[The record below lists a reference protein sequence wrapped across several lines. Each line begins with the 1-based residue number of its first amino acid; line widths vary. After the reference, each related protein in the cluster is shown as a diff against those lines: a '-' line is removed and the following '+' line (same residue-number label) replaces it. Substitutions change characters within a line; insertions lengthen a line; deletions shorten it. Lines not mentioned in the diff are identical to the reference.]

1 MNTFEVTIRAT
12 ITKTYEVEA
21 KARQLANPIKARII
35 PAGLLPVLLLTQT
48 VSTPFLLLAHFLCLR
63 MFFL

>member
-21 KARQLANPIKARII
+21 KDAQSAEDLANDMF
-35 PAGLLPVLLLTQT
+35 T
-48 VSTPFLLLAHFLCLR
+48 VSCEGPERYEQETLTIEEVTE
-63 MFFL
+63 

>member
-48 VSTPFLLLAHFLCLR
+48 SFLLAHFLRLR